1 MKELGRIIT
10 DSKGTEKVIYQ
21 RSPTPET
28 PPENIIVFPD
38 KKEVRVD
45 WRRNLNKLSEISKL
59 VEANE
64 IVQNEGEYN
73 VPLDH
78 PEIPFALG
86 FVFSDA
92 HIGSYST
99 DHDLIRDFLETVLA
113 TPNSFL
119 VDAGDTFD
127 NGIWGSLAHENIL
140 PAYMQAFTVEDIIR
154 ELGNKYAACVVG
166 NHPEWMF
173 QAGVKPEFMFARA
186 MKGPVFPGMGLLHL
200 TAGKQSYD
208 WAISH
213 TYWGRSKKNIFNT
226 CINLRNHE
234 YPNAD
239 VFTVGHE
246 HVWGKGEE
254 IINGKKKLYIRPGTA
269 KINDRYARMH
279 GIARRGQEMGIAV
292 VFGTEE
298 RSFNAYDIST
308 AVRLQFVRKKL
319 ADEQRKDKLST
330 K

>member
-1 MKELGRIIT
+1 MREIKPNEIIINSQGETHQVYPSRI
-10 DSKGTEKVIYQ
+10 EKT
-21 RSPTPET
+21 TPK
-28 PPENIIVFPD
+28 ENIIAFPD
-38 KKEVRVD
+38 KKEIDVD
-45 WRRNLNKLSEISKL
+45 WRRNFNKLSEISKL

-64 IVQNEGEYN
+64 IVQNEGKYN

-78 PEIPFALG
+78 PEIPFAVG

-99 DHDLIRDFLETVLA
+99 DHDLIRDFLETVIA

-119 VDAGDTFD
+119 VDVGDTFD
-127 NGIWGSLAHENIL
+127 NGAWGSLANENIL
-140 PAYMQAFTVEDIIR
+140 PPYMQAFTVEDIIR
-154 ELGNKYAACVVG
+154 ELGDKYAACVVG

-173 QAGVKPEFMFARA
+173 SQAGIKPETTFAKL

-208 WAISH
+208 WALAH
-213 TYWGRSKKNIFNT
+213 TYWGRSKKNIFNV
-226 CINLRNHE
+226 CVNLRQNE

-246 HVWGKGEE
+246 HIWGYGEE
-254 IINGKKKLYIRPGTA
+254 MVDRKKKLYIRPGTA

-292 VFGTEE
+292 IFGTET
-298 RSFNAYDIST
+298 RSFDAYDIDT
-308 AVRLQFVRKKL
+308 AVKLQFVREEI
-319 ADEQRKDKLST
+319 ANLS